1 MFRNTAIRC
10 RSTGF
15 TLVEVLVCVGIT
27 SLLIA
32 LILPAVQA
40 AREAARRIHCL
51 NNFRN
56 LAIGAQSFE
65 AAHRHLPGP
74 VLNAHP
80 SSGMYYSDMGLFV
93 GMLPFMEQ
101 QSLYG
106 RFNTNVPSN
115 AIPNKQLIAQRP
127 SILKCPSSGESEM
140 MHDMAGYFSGPAVAG
155 LDAPS
160 CDYVGNHGVF
170 FKNQTDAIP
179 GSIRVRIGTI
189 VKEHKISEIVD
200 GTSNTLIFWESIGD
214 SLYQGVFK
222 TKADLNCPDSFRYMV
237 IGSQRFNMYSNT
249 KASYKSY
256 MFAWSGFRC
265 GSIDSSAVRLIN
277 FSNDI
282 GQPYSSHIS
291 VLPIARI
298 DGSTDLLSQ
307 AIDPTVLIG
316 LATSSG
322 AELLEEIP

>member
-1 MFRNTAIRC
+1 MCRNIAFRG
-10 RSTGF
+10 RSLGF
-15 TLVEVLVCVGIT
+15 TLVEVLVCFGII

-40 AREAARRIHCL
+40 ARESARRIQCL
-51 NNFRN
+51 NNLRN

-80 SSGMYYSDMGLFV
+80 SSGMYHSDMGLFV
-93 GMLPFMEQ
+93 GMLPFVEQ
-101 QSLYG
+101 QSLYSQ
-106 RFNTNVPSN
+106 FDTNVPSN
-115 AIPNKQLIAQRP
+115 SIPNKRLIAQLP
-127 SILKCPSSGESEM
+127 PILKCPSSGESEM

-170 FKNQTDAIP
+170 FDNQTDAGP

-189 VKEHKISEIVD
+189 VKEHRIREIVD
-200 GTSNTLIFWESIGD
+200 GTSNTLIFWESMGD
-214 SLYQGVFK
+214 SLYRGIFK
-222 TKADLNCPDSFRYMV
+222 TNADLNSPDSFRYMV
-237 IGSQRFNMYSNT
+237 IGSQRFNMHSNT

-265 GSIDSSAVRLIN
+265 GAIDSSAVRLIN

-298 DGSTDLLSQ
+298 DGSTDSLSQ
-307 AIDPTVLIG
+307 EIDPTVLIG

-322 AELLEEIP
+322 AELLDEIP